1 MTRTFT
7 GWHMATITISFF
19 AVIIAVNLTLAVLAS
34 SSWTGLVVSNS
45 YVASQNFNRDAE
57 IARQQQALGWQ
68 MKLTVDRSLAKIA
81 ILDRDDL
88 PMTGLNI
95 RAVLQR
101 PTDEAGDQ
109 VLKLHEAGAGIYMA
123 NATIGSGVWVADITA
138 EGPARKPLRFVQ
150 RIFVK

>member
-7 GWHMATITISFF
+7 GWHMAAITISFF
-19 AVIIAVNLTLAVLAS
+19 AVIIAVNLTLAFFAS
-34 SSWTGLVVSNS
+34 SSWTGLVVANS
-45 YVASQNFNRDAE
+45 YVASQSFNRDAQ

-68 MKLTVDRSLAKIA
+68 MDLTVNRSLTKIA
-81 ILDRDDL
+81 ILDRDGL
-88 PMTGLNI
+88 PMAGLNV

-101 PTDEAGDQ
+101 PTDEAGDR
-109 VLKLHEAGAGIYMA
+109 VLKLREAGVGIYVA
-123 NATIGSGVWVADITA
+123 DAAIGGGVWVADITA

>member
-7 GWHMATITISFF
+7 GWHMAAITISFF
-19 AVIIAVNLTLAVLAS
+19 AVIIAVNLTLAVFAS
-34 SSWTGLVVSNS
+34 TSWTGLVVANS
-45 YVASQNFNRDAE
+45 YVASQSFNRDAA

-68 MKLTVDRSLAKIA
+68 MDLTVNRSLAKIA
-81 ILDRDDL
+81 ILDRDNL
-88 PMTGLNI
+88 PLTGLNI

-109 VLKLHEAGAGIYMA
+109 VLKLRESGAGIYMA
-123 NATIGSGVWVADITA
+123 DATIGSGIWVADITA
-138 EGPARKPLRFVQ
+138 EGPARMPVRFVQ

>member
-7 GWHMATITISFF
+7 GWHMAVITISFF
-19 AVIIAVNLTLAVLAS
+19 AVIIAVNLTLAVFAS
-34 SSWTGLVVSNS
+34 TSWTGLVVANS
-45 YVASQNFNRDAE
+45 YVASQSFNRDAE

-68 MKLTVDRSLAKIA
+68 MNLTVDRSLAKIT
-81 ILDRDDL
+81 ILDRENL
-88 PMTGLNI
+88 PMAGLDI

-109 VLKLHEAGAGIYMA
+109 VLNLHETGTGIYMA
-123 NATIGSGVWVADITA
+123 NATIGSGVWVADVTA
-138 EGPARKPLRFVQ
+138 EGPARKPVRFVR

>member
-7 GWHMATITISFF
+7 GWHMAAITISFF
-19 AVIIAVNLTLAVLAS
+19 AVVIAVNLTLAVFAS
-34 SSWTGLVVSNS
+34 TSWTGLVVANS
-45 YVASQNFNRDAE
+45 YVASQSFNRDAE

-68 MKLTVDRSLAKIA
+68 MNLTVNRSLAKIA
-81 ILDRDDL
+81 ILDRDNL
-88 PMTGLNI
+88 PLTGLDI

-109 VLKLHEAGAGIYMA
+109 VLKLREAGAGIYVA
-123 NATIGSGVWVADITA
+123 DAAIGNGVWVADITA
-138 EGPARKPLRFVQ
+138 EGPARKPVRFVQ

>member
-7 GWHMATITISFF
+7 GWHMAAITISFF
-19 AVIIAVNLTLAVLAS
+19 AVIIAVNLTLAFFAS
-34 SSWTGLVVSNS
+34 SSWTGLVVANS
-45 YVASQNFNRDAE
+45 YVASQSFNRDAE

-68 MKLTVDRSLAKIA
+68 MKLIVNRRLATIV
-81 ILDRDDL
+81 ILDSDNVS
-88 PMTGLNI
+88 MAGLSL

-109 VLKLHEAGAGIYMA
+109 VLKLREAGAGIYLA
-123 NATIGSGVWVADITA
+123 DATIGSGVWIADITA
-138 EGPARKPLRFVQ
+138 EGPARKPVRFVQ

>member
-7 GWHMATITISFF
+7 GWHMAAITISFF

-34 SSWTGLVVSNS
+34 TSWTGLVVANS

-68 MKLTVDRSLAKIA
+68 FNLAVDRSIAKIT
-81 ILDRDDL
+81 ILDRDGL
-88 PMTGLNI
+88 PMAGLNV

-109 VLKLHEAGAGIYMA
+109 VLKLHEAGVGSYLTDTA
-123 NATIGSGVWVADITA
+123 IGTGVWVADITA
-138 EGPARKPLRFVQ
+138 EGPARTPVRFVQ

>member
-7 GWHMATITISFF
+7 GWHMAAITISFF
-19 AVIIAVNLTLAVLAS
+19 AVIIAVNLTLAVFAS
-34 SSWTGLVVSNS
+34 TSWTGLVVANS
-45 YVASQNFNRDAE
+45 YVASQSFNRDAE

-68 MKLTVDRSLAKIA
+68 LKLIVNRRLATIV
-81 ILDRDDL
+81 ILDRNNVSVA
-88 PMTGLNI
+88 GLGI

-109 VLKLHEAGAGIYMA
+109 VLKLKETGSGIYMA

-138 EGPARKPLRFVQ
+138 EGSARKPVRFVQ
-150 RIFVK
+150 RVFVK

>member
-7 GWHMATITISFF
+7 GWHMAAITISFF
-19 AVIIAVNLTLAVLAS
+19 AIIISVNLTLAVFAS
-34 SSWTGLVVSNS
+34 TSWTGLVVANS
-45 YVASQNFNRDAE
+45 YVASQSFNRDAA

-68 MKLTVDRSLAKIA
+68 MDLTVNRSLAKIA
-81 ILDRDDL
+81 IVDRDNL
-88 PMTGLNI
+88 PLTGLNI

-109 VLKLHEAGAGIYMA
+109 VLKLRETGAGIYMA
-123 NATIGSGVWVADITA
+123 DATIGSGIWVADITA
-138 EGPARKPLRFVQ
+138 EGPARKPVRFVQ

>member
-7 GWHMATITISFF
+7 GWHMAAITISFF

-34 SSWTGLVVSNS
+34 TSWTGLVVANS
-45 YVASQNFNRDAE
+45 YVASQSFNRDAE

-68 MKLTVDRSLAKIA
+68 MNLVVDRSLAKIT
-81 ILDRDDL
+81 ILDRAGL
-88 PMTGLNI
+88 PIAGLNL

-109 VLKLHEAGAGIYMA
+109 VLKLREAGTGIYVT

-138 EGPARKPLRFVQ
+138 EGPARKPVRFVQ